1 MKHKGH
7 HVRCRPVRASLLRCK
22 MLSFDLSIHVM
33 HQFSP
38 TLGLG
43 HAARTGEASNPG
55 PGRNQSTCLINIAI
69 ANPTS
74 IVSRRQTFAD
84 ILANENLQIL
94 CLAETSATLAVQ
106 KRVQKDMGTLQCKS
120 FWSNPVTPMRT
131 CQDGNNSLRGRTG
144 GTAVFAK
151 TPMRMCR
158 NPLPN
163 EWMSTTRLVHTIA
176 QIGQT
181 NFQLITLYSIPQ
193 SHANAKEYFNNLL
206 HVALQ
211 QPYLC
216 HFVICG
222 DFNME
227 PRKYPCGTNSNSWAA
242 RTSYPCKGQSTDKKC
257 LRLVWGR
264 PDPTMPSSVTT

>member
-1 MKHKGH
+1 MPIQIAIGYAHKHFHDLCIVQMFADPVHLCIRSCIDADSSLPCNPASTRTRSRFRYSILLGAFARMKHKGH

-193 SHANAKEYFNNLL
+193 SHANAKEYGYLPLL
-206 HVALQ
+206 L
-211 QPYLC
+211 
-216 HFVICG
+216 
-222 DFNME
+222 
-227 PRKYPCGTNSNSWAA
+227 
-242 RTSYPCKGQSTDKKC
+242 
-257 LRLVWGR
+257 
-264 PDPTMPSSVTT
+264 